1 MDERDLILR
10 LAGGALATAIVLGV
24 AFQVC
29 ELLGP
34 VARAVACAIGLVA
47 MVAFPLGEMRAILGP
62 TARPGRGSWGTMA
75 ALLVTLGVPMVVLG
89 MQGQLDGG
97 TAAVLAL
104 LPGVAFLASLG
115 RGLRG

>member
-1 MDERDLILR
+1 
-10 LAGGALATAIVLGV
+10 
-24 AFQVC
+24 
-29 ELLGP
+29 
-34 VARAVACAIGLVA
+34 
-47 MVAFPLGEMRAILGP
+47 MRAILGP

-75 ALLVTLGVPMVVLG
+75 ALLVTLGIPMVVLG